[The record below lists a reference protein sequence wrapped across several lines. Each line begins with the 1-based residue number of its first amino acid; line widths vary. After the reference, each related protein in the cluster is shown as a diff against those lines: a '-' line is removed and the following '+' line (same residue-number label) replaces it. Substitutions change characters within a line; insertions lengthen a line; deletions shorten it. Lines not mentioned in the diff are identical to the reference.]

1 VGVCVRG
8 SSGGVGV
15 GVVAVVAAAAA
26 ASQSSARKARES
38 APDGSSSPAPERTM
52 LGSTA
57 IPTPQSKSQCSIV
70 SFRLEASDTQHA
82 RTYRLTLRELV
93 QL

>member
-1 VGVCVRG
+1 
-8 SSGGVGV
+8 
-15 GVVAVVAAAAA
+15 
-26 ASQSSARKARES
+26 
-38 APDGSSSPAPERTM
+38 M

-70 SFRLEASDTQHA
+70 SFQLEASDTQHA